1 MDVSIVIPAFGRED
15 KIPPLLKSISDTCGE
30 IDYEVILVDGS
41 LNNCIRLHFSKA
53 GSRFRYIENPNDR
66 GPAHARRVGISLATG
81 RYIAFLDTDD
91 FFLNNKLEKQLA
103 FMDENSLS
111 FTYTSYEVFFPRSNR
126 IFIRH
131 PLKYFN
137 YFRALL
143 TRGIA
148 LSTVMIKNSEEWQD
162 ITRNIVSRGED
173 YYWWLLYLR
182 GGKTRRAILCPVVG
196 SRIVMSQ
203 DSLSN
208 DRLFHHSEILK
219 YYKELTNSFFLGLLA
234 FLCYLVYAGSF
245 KIKASVLA
253 RKKIN

>member
-1 MDVSIVIPAFGRED
+1 MDVSIVIPAFGREE
-15 KIPPLLKSISDTCGE
+15 KIPGLIKSISDTCGE

-41 LNNCIRLHFSKA
+41 LNNRIRLHFSKA
-53 GSRFRYIENPNDR
+53 GSRFRYIENPNDC
-66 GPAHARRVGISLATG
+66 GPAHARSVGISLATG

-91 FFLNNKLEKQLA
+91 FFLNNKLKKQIA
-103 FMDENSLS
+103 FMDTNSLS

-126 IFIRH
+126 VFIRQ
-131 PLKYFN
+131 PLQYFN
-137 YFRALL
+137 YFRALV

-148 LSTVMIKNSEEWQD
+148 LSTVMIKNTEEWQD
-162 ITRNIVSRGED
+162 ITKNIVSRGED

-182 GGKTRRAILCPVVG
+182 GGRTRRATLCPVVG

-208 DRLFHHSEILK
+208 DRLFHHSEIFK
-219 YYKELTNSFFLGLLA
+219 YYKELTNSYSLGLMA
-234 FLCYLVYAGSF
+234 FLCYFVYAGSF

-253 RKKIN
+253 KKIN

>member
-41 LNNCIRLHFSKA
+41 LNNRIRLHFSKA

-111 FTYTSYEVFFPRSNR
+111 FTYTSHEVFFPRSGR
-126 IFIRH
+126 VFVRH
-131 PLKYFN
+131 PLQYFN
-137 YFRALL
+137 YFKALV

-148 LSTVMIKNSEEWQD
+148 LSTVMIKNNEEWHD
-162 ITRNIVSRGED
+162 ITRNIVPRGED

-182 GGKTRRAILCPVVG
+182 GGKMRRAILC
-196 SRIVMSQ
+196 S
-203 DSLSN
+203 D
-208 DRLFHHSEILK
+208 
-219 YYKELTNSFFLGLLA
+219 
-234 FLCYLVYAGSF
+234 
-245 KIKASVLA
+245 
-253 RKKIN
+253 